1 MATRRSP
8 ASTNGRNGTA
18 RAVARRAQT
27 AASAASPPRIA
38 VRKTYKLFVGGAFP
52 RSESGRSYVVSA
64 ADGTPLANAAR
75 ASRKDLRDAVRAAR
89 KAFPGWAGK
98 TAMNRGQV
106 LYRVAELMEGRRDQF
121 VDEVAAAEGL
131 REPAAARA
139 VDAAIDRWVWY
150 AGWADK
156 IGQVLGSSNPVAAPY
171 FNFTIPEPTGVVGIV
186 APETSS
192 LLGLVSRLAPPLVAG
207 NSVVVL
213 ASETRPLPAVTLT
226 EVLATSDVPGGVV
239 NVLTGLKPE
248 LIPVLAGHAD
258 VDALDTWG
266 VPDALRTDVDLLAAD
281 DVKRVL
287 RRPTTVS
294 EARFDWLDDRAAERP
309 EWIAAFLEMKTVWH
323 PIGV

>member
-1 MATRRSP
+1 MATRRDSP
-8 ASTNGRNGTA
+8 SSNGRNGTS

-27 AASAASPPRIA
+27 AAANGTSARLA
-38 VRKTYKLFVGGAFP
+38 VRKTYKLYVGGAFP

-64 ADGTPLANAAR
+64 ADGTPLANATR

-121 VDEVAAAEGL
+121 IAEVAAAEGL

-139 VDAAIDRWVWY
+139 VDTAIDRWVWY

-213 ASETRPLPAVTLT
+213 SSETRPLPAVTLT

-239 NVLTGLKPE
+239 NVLTGLKRE

-266 VPDALRTDVDLLAAD
+266 VPDDMRTEVELVAAD

-287 RRPTTVS
+287 RRPTTVA

>member
-1 MATRRSP
+1 MATRRGSP
-8 ASTNGRNGTA
+8 SSNGRNGTS
-18 RAVARRAQT
+18 RAIARRAQT
-27 AASAASPPRIA
+27 GAAATNPARIA
-38 VRKTYKLFVGGAFP
+38 VRKTYKLYVGGAFP

-64 ADGTPLANAAR
+64 ADGTPLVNATR

-121 VDEVAAAEGL
+121 VAEVARAEGL
-131 REPAAARA
+131 REAAAARA

-192 LLGLVSRLAPPLVAG
+192 LLGLVSRLAPPLVTG
-207 NSVVVL
+207 NTVVVL
-213 ASETRPLPAVTLT
+213 SSETRPLPAVTLT

-239 NVLTGLKPE
+239 NVLTGFKRE

-266 VPDALRTDVDLLAAD
+266 VPDDMRTDVELLAAD

-287 RRPTTVS
+287 RRPTTVA

>member
-8 ASTNGRNGTA
+8 TPSNGRNGTS
-18 RAVARRAQT
+18 RAVARRAQAS
-27 AASAASPPRIA
+27 AASAAPARIA
-38 VRKTYKLFVGGAFP
+38 VRKTYKLYVGGAFP
-52 RSESGRSYVVSA
+52 RSESGRSYVVKA
-64 ADGTPLANAAR
+64 ADGTPLVNAAR

-106 LYRVAELMEGRRDQF
+106 LYRVAELMEGRREQF
-121 VDEVAAAEGL
+121 VAEVALAEGL

-207 NSVVVL
+207 NTVVVL
-213 ASETRPLPAVTLT
+213 TSETRPLPAVTLT

-239 NVLTGLKPE
+239 NVLTGFKRE

-266 VPDALRTDVDLLAAD
+266 VPDDLRTDVELLAAD

-287 RRPTTVS
+287 RRPTTVA